1 MATSKQN
8 KAAAATSAH
17 AEEHA
22 HDHAQHEQ
30 GRDAHDHA
38 HKHHDCGHTHAQGE
52 HCCHEHGHQHA
63 HDDACCG
70 HDHTVGPKHI
80 YVYSPSGA
88 VRDKAA
94 FKRAVKRLE
103 GMGHQVEVDA
113 DALSS
118 HQRFAGDDAT
128 RLAAIHRAAAS
139 GADVALISRGGYGLT
154 RILPGIDYGAVA
166 KSIEQGTQFVGLSDF
181 TSFQNALLAQ
191 TGAVSWAGPALVA
204 DFGQKDEVDDI
215 MLDCFEDVLYG
226 YGEGAGWR
234 MPKQPEGAVPDDFYV
249 EGGATLWG
257 SNLAV
262 LTSLLG
268 TPFFPQVQGGI
279 LFLEDVGE
287 HPYKIERM
295 LTQLLHAGVLARQ
308 KAIVL
313 GQFTEFKLTTHD
325 KGFKLQSVIDWLRTQ
340 LRIPVLQGLPY
351 GHVATK
357 VVLPVGAQVS
367 LSVEG
372 RDALIYWG
380 HTH

>member
-1 MATSKQN
+1 MAWNALAHSTKKN
-8 KAAAATSAH
+8 TPATP
-17 AEEHA
+17 A
-22 HDHAQHEQ
+22 HDHDHDHDPACCGGQA
-30 GRDAHDHA
+30 GCGHDHA
-38 HKHHDCGHTHAQGE
+38 EA
-52 HCCHEHGHQHA
+52 HA
-63 HDDACCG
+63 HGAQCDHDHHHHAPGEDCCG
-70 HDHTVGPKHI
+70 HDHSHGPKHI

-94 FKRAVKRLE
+94 FRRAIKRLQAQ
-103 GMGHQVEVDA
+103 GHEVEVDT

-118 HQRFAGDDAT
+118 HLRFAGDDAT

-154 RILPGIDYGAVA
+154 RILPGIDYAAVA
-166 KSIEQGTQFVGLSDF
+166 QGIARGTQFVGLSDF
-181 TSFQNALLAQ
+181 TAFQNALLAQ
-191 TGAVSWAGPALVA
+191 TGATTWAGPALIA
-204 DFGQKDEVDDI
+204 DFGPKDGVDDI
-215 MLDCFEDVLYG
+215 LQDCFDDLLYG
-226 YGEGAGWR
+226 HGEGAGWR
-234 MPKQPEGAVPDDFYV
+234 MPKQPAGAVPEDFYV
-249 EGGATLWG
+249 DGGATLWG

-262 LTSLLG
+262 LVSLLG
-268 TPFFPQVQGGI
+268 TPYFPQVQGGI

-295 LTQLLHAGVLARQ
+295 LTQLLHAGVLAQQ
-308 KAIVL
+308 KAIVF
-313 GQFTEFKLTTHD
+313 GQFTEFKLTPHD
-325 KGFKLQSVIDWLRTQ
+325 KGYKLQSVIDWLRSQ

-357 VVLPVGAQVS
+357 VLLPVGAPVS